1 MKKWESEYY
10 IQIHE
15 SLIKPF
21 LTFLSLYSEN
31 NSKSELF
38 CKKTNKKFSHNIIF
52 IYFCTIKCRMVC

>member
-21 LTFLSLYSEN
+21 LTFLSLYSEKK
-31 NSKSELF
+31 NSKTKLF
-38 CKKTNKKFSHNIIF
+38 
-52 IYFCTIKCRMVC
+52 

>member
-21 LTFLSLYSEN
+21 LTFLSLYSEKN
-31 NSKSELF
+31 NSKTKLF
-38 CKKTNKKFSHNIIF
+38 FKKQTKSFLIILF
-52 IYFCTIKCRMVC
+52 LFNFAR

>member
-31 NSKSELF
+31 NSKSKLF

-52 IYFCTIKCRMVC
+52 I